1 MISSETSYFVMVIDY
16 LKETWASIFSYGICK
31 MALSFIFTA
40 FGLLVGVENY
50 DILLCLGIL
59 ILLDFLTGVMSSV
72 RQGQSITSVRAVKT
86 VTKSIVFL
94 VFFAAANQTGLIIP
108 GMYEFITTGIAS
120 FLALTEFISVAEN
133 VAKMGYSIP
142 RKLLNQ
148 ISQTKSEQECIS
160 LCKEFGTDNK
170 PV

>member
-1 MISSETSYFVMVIDY
+1 MISSETNYFVMVIDY
-16 LKETWASIFSYGICK
+16 LKEAWTSIFSYGICK

-50 DILLCLGIL
+50 DILLGLGIL

-72 RQGQSITSVRAVKT
+72 RQGQSITSVRAIKT

-148 ISQTKSEQECIS
+148 IKPEDQVPVCNGFGNDKS
-160 LCKEFGTDNK
+160 
-170 PV
+170 PA

>member
-1 MISSETSYFVMVIDY
+1 MNSETNYFVMVIEY
-16 LKETWASIFSYGICK
+16 LEETWRALFSYGTCK

-50 DILLCLGIL
+50 DILLGLGIL

-94 VFFAAANQTGLIIP
+94 IFFAAANQTGLIIP

-142 RKLLNQ
+142 QKLLNQ
-148 ISQTKSEQECIS
+148 IKPEVQTPNCEVFGNDKS
-160 LCKEFGTDNK
+160 
-170 PV
+170 PA